1 MRNVGLC
8 VVVINRKLWLNS
20 VFSSWRILYQRNL
33 VGAVRRCFDMF
44 SCNHN
49 HGNGKTGFSLCHKIH
64 NSSLCIQTHI
74 ARMKRIFSNPNTISS
89 ISPYLATRKS
99 LWDVL
104 ASSTESVFLAGQ
116 HLERLY
122 GMYNLNNGNGM
133 AVGQLLIT
141 SIYCT
146 VVNAAVGFFSFRI
159 FPFNVVYC
167 VIPIRLNYII
177 I

>member
-1 MRNVGLC
+1 M
-8 VVVINRKLWLNS
+8 
-20 VFSSWRILYQRNL
+20 FSSWEILYQRNL
-33 VGAVRRCFDMF
+33 VSAVRRCFDMF
-44 SCNHN
+44 SCNHDL
-49 HGNGKTGFSLCHKIH
+49 GNGKTGFSLCHNIY

-89 ISPYLATRKS
+89 LQKNISPYLATRKS
-99 LWDVL
+99 LLDVL

-146 VVNAAVGFFSFRI
+146 VVIVQLWVFSRSESFHLMLSI
-159 FPFNVVYC
+159 VWFQ
-167 VIPIRLNYII
+167 LDYII